1 MKMVEVF
8 GSSPI
13 PLSNEEYNVYTMIKK
28 NASMVFEDLQ
38 DRNKQVALNLYF
50 KNVIDISDKGNLRI
64 NHPEKF
70 EDVDW

>member
-64 NHPEKF
+64 NQPEKF